1 MAERWETCFP
11 VAMLTTIH
19 PKIVQGES
27 TSLSPVEANSRVAMW
42 KEFLESFG
50 KGASFMTR

>member
-1 MAERWETCFP
+1 MAERWRACFP
-11 VAMLTTIH
+11 VAMLSTIL

-27 TSLSPVEANSRVAMW
+27 TSPSPVEANSQVTMW

-50 KGASFMTR
+50 